1 MNKMKKIIISIIVIA
16 AVIFAIF
23 QLASNHKRITTL
35 DNNLFTNE
43 VTVSVASVELKTMS
57 PVINVTG
64 TIYPVK
70 EVDIAA
76 ETQGK
81 LRALQYD
88 LGQFVKSGTVIAVLD
103 DDIKKLTYET
113 AKVEAEKTEK
123 NYNRVKNLLSG
134 GTSSEQEYDNA
145 KSAYETAKNKMLEA
159 AKQLAYT
166 KITAPFSGTI
176 TKKFV
181 EEGTYIK
188 EGNSI
193 ASLVDITKLKV
204 KVSVSEN
211 NIYYLSVGNKVKVSS
226 DIYPGVAFTGRV
238 SFVSPRGDES
248 HNYPLEIELVND
260 AKKPLKGGTF
270 VTVAFEVGENKSGLF
285 IPREALQ
292 GSIKDA
298 KVYVAE
304 NGKAVLK
311 TIAIGRES
319 TGELEVIS
327 GLKENEQVI
336 ISGQVNLADNKAIKI
351 INNN

>member
-1 MNKMKKIIISIIVIA
+1 MKKIILIIVIIGVVVF
-16 AVIFAIF
+16 AVF
-23 QLASNHKRITTL
+23 QLATNHKRITSQ
-35 DNNLFTNE
+35 DSNLFTNE
-43 VTVSVASVELKTMS
+43 VTVSVAAVEQKTMS

-81 LRALQYD
+81 LRSLQCS
-88 LGQFVKSGTVIAVLD
+88 LGQFVKSGSVIAVLD
-103 DDIKKLTYET
+103 DDIKKLTYES
-113 AKVEAEKTEK
+113 AKVEADKSEK
-123 NYNRVKNLLSG
+123 NFNRVKNLLSG
-134 GTSSEQEYDNA
+134 GTSSQQEYDNA
-145 KSAYETAKNKMLEA
+145 LSAYETAKNKMHEA
-159 AKQLAYT
+159 AKQLTIT

-188 EGNSI
+188 EGNPI

-211 NIYYLSVGNKVKVSS
+211 NIYYLSVGNKVKVTS
-226 DIYPGVAFTGRV
+226 DIYPGVTFTGRV
-238 SFVSPRGDES
+238 SFVSPRGDEA

-260 AKKPLKGGTF
+260 AKNPLKGGTF
-270 VTVAFEVGENKSGLF
+270 VTVQFEIGANKAGLF
-285 IPREALQ
+285 IPRESLQ

-304 NGKAVLK
+304 NGKAFLRDIV
-311 TIAIGRES
+311 IGRES
-319 TGELEVIS
+319 TGSLEVVS
-327 GLKENEQVI
+327 GLKENDKVI
-336 ISGQVNLADNKAIKI
+336 VSGQVNLTDNKAIKI